1 MSLTDLTTASDAEL
15 IAGCAAVIDI
25 PKAAP
30 ADSFLLHAPLELLA
44 RAILL
49 ERVPDDARRLARER
63 LSWLA
68 VAYAGAGPS
77 ADAAPAAGTS
87 HDIDEL
93 VLSLA
98 AAGHAPILWSLRP
111 RVASVPPS
119 FGSRLVASELARY
132 PDWRLSWPRTRQA
145 SGASSG
151 DLAARLAAP
160 RSPGDPGSD
169 FIYPTMHLTDASGLA
184 AEVLDAPLR
193 GMQVGEARRVLLR
206 TAAQSMLQ
214 DNPQAAPYGW
224 THCLTMPQAVLVAA
238 DHGADP
244 DIAVAVAATYV
255 LGFRATQGRVRL
267 DPAWT
272 PARDSAAGRLW
283 RATDDELPGLVD
295 GLISYGAIHPDA
307 HVAKYTLACLDA
319 TVSDPD
325 ARRLFLAAAVHLH
338 ERWERVACPDDPI
351 LSQWVGTRS

>member
-1 MSLTDLTTASDAEL
+1 MIAGLPDRDKLPNLQNFVVPELFPNGIPEGFADDAESL
-15 IAGCAAVIDI
+15 FGVWRTKED
-25 PKAAP
+25 
-30 ADSFLLHAPLELLA
+30 
-44 RAILL
+44 
-49 ERVPDDARRLARER
+49 VMRLGVNANWNVE
-63 LSWLA
+63 
-68 VAYAGAGPS
+68 
-77 ADAAPAAGTS
+77 
-87 HDIDEL
+87 I
-93 VLSLA
+93 
-98 AAGHAPILWSLRP
+98 
-111 RVASVPPS
+111 
-119 FGSRLVASELARY
+119 
-132 PDWRLSWPRTRQA
+132 
-145 SGASSG
+145 
-151 DLAARLAAP
+151 
-160 RSPGDPGSD
+160 
-169 FIYPTMHLTDASGLA
+169 
-184 AEVLDAPLR
+184 APLR